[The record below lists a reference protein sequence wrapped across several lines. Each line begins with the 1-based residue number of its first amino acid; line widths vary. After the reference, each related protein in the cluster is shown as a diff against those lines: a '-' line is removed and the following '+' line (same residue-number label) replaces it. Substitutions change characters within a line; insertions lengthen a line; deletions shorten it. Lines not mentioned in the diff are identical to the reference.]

1 MSEKSE
7 NPIET
12 TYQMIVIA
20 AREARRLN
28 ELRVMS
34 GSGAG
39 DTEVIQNALDRTER
53 GEVEWRI
60 ASVEEAARQA
70 PGGGTRKEDF
80 SFGD

>member
-1 MSEKSE
+1 MSEKRE